1 MINPDADEFYSP
13 HDMPDKIVKFCKKT
27 GGNVP
32 SNPFEIARCVY
43 DSLALAYK
51 HNVLALEK
59 ITGKKV
65 DVLHIVGGGSN
76 NTMLNVATANALGIR
91 VTAGPGEGTALG
103 NILCQLIALGKVKDA
118 KEARE
123 IVKNSTEIKEFLPS
137 DCAVYENAYKL
148 FLTIL

>member
-1 MINPDADEFYSP
+1 MADEFYSP
-13 HDMPDKIVKFCKKT
+13 HDMPDKIVNFCKKT

-32 SNPFEIARCVY
+32 SILSRSRAACTIR
-43 DSLALAYK
+43 SRLAYK

-103 NILCQLIALGKVKDA
+103 NILCQLIAHRQGEGTQKKQ
-118 KEARE
+118 RE

>member
-1 MINPDADEFYSP
+1 M
-13 HDMPDKIVKFCKKT
+13 
-27 GGNVP
+27 
-32 SNPFEIARCVY
+32 Y

-123 IVKNSTEIKEFLPS
+123 IVKNSTEIK
-137 DCAVYENAYKL
+137 
-148 FLTIL
+148 

>member
-1 MINPDADEFYSP
+1 
-13 HDMPDKIVKFCKKT
+13 MPDKIVNFCKRT

-32 SNPFEIARCVY
+32 KNPFEIARCIY

-51 HNVLALEK
+51 HNILALEK
-59 ITGKKV
+59 ITGKKI

-76 NTMLNVATANALGIR
+76 NTMLNIATANALGIR

-103 NILCQLIALGKVKDA
+103 NILCQLLALGKIKNV

-123 IVKNSTEIKEFLPS
+123 IVRNSTDIKEFLPQ
-137 DCAVYENAYKL
+137 DRGVYENAYKL